1 MDSAT
6 HRTDTLSLQA
16 DDDVHDMLSPAK
28 KVVRSHIAALEQLLD
43 CLNEDLAKLAIRI
56 ATCRG
61 RVIVTGI
68 GKSGIA
74 ARKIAASLA
83 ARDVAATFMHGAD
96 ALHGDLGMVRA
107 GDILIAISISGASA
121 ELLYIVRHARSIGA
135 ETVAITAVPDEVVP
149 AACDHIIPIPALDTA
164 CDFGVAPFSST
175 ISSIAIGDALTL
187 LVAREI
193 AFSHNQFA
201 RLHPA
206 GRIGRR
212 FTPVRDL
219 MCTGD
224 SVPTA
229 GPDAPIDQVIAE
241 ASRTGAGACVIIDEG
256 RRLLG
261 IVTDGDIRR
270 HYAGR
275 ADEAARTI
283 MSADPVKVTEDSDQH
298 EAFAIMRGHRIS
310 IMPVVAADGE
320 ALVGLLN
327 IQDMLQAGYPDR

>member
-1 MDSAT
+1 MNTATRAADFSAA
-6 HRTDTLSLQA
+6 QPG
-16 DDDVHDMLSPAK
+16 DDAHDMLSPAK

-43 CLNEDLAKLAIRI
+43 CLNDDLAKLAIRV
-56 ATCRG
+56 ADCRG
-61 RVIVTGI
+61 RVILTGI

-121 ELLYIVRHARSIGA
+121 ELLYVVRHARSIGA
-135 ETVAITAVPDEVVP
+135 ETVAITAAPDEVVP
-149 AACDHIIPIPALDTA
+149 VACDHVIPIPAIDTA
-164 CDFGVAPFSST
+164 CDFGIAPFSST
-175 ISSIAIGDALTL
+175 ISSIAVGDALTL

-193 AFSHNQFA
+193 AFSRNQFA

-206 GRIGRR
+206 GQIGRR
-212 FTPVRDL
+212 ITPVGDL
-219 MCTGD
+219 MCVGD
-224 SVPTA
+224 DIPKA
-229 GPDAPIDQVIAE
+229 GPEAPIEQVIAE
-241 ASRTGAGACVIIDEG
+241 ASRTGAGACAIVDQAG
-256 RRLLG
+256 RLLG

-270 HYAGR
+270 HFVDGAVGT
-275 ADEAARTI
+275 ASTI
-283 MSADPVKVTEDSDQH
+283 MTADPVKVTADSDQH

-310 IMPVVAADGE
+310 IMPVVAEDGE
-320 ALVGLLN
+320 TLVGMLN